1 MKKKRTLVVLLLAIL
16 SGSVA
21 AVSAVRYL
29 EDRPTPL
36 MASSPTEM
44 QPVVVA
50 AQDISLGTKLTAE
63 DLRIVNWPSDGLP
76 AGYATSTA
84 EVVGRSVV
92 RDIHMN
98 EPILTLKLADTG
110 LHGLIPLIPAG
121 MRALSVKVDEVVG
134 VAGFVTPQTRVDV
147 ILIMQPPGGQEPLSK
162 VILQNIQALAAN
174 QQITE
179 NDAGQPIVSTVVTV
193 LVTPEEAEKLSLAA
207 NQGRIQMALRNT
219 LDRDTIETTGERSS
233 RLFVTTVA
241 APPRPA
247 AGRPVAPTRAP
258 SESIIE
264 MYRGGVRTLISYPGG
279 ND

>member
-1 MKKKRTLVVLLLAIL
+1 MKKKRTLVVLLLALL

-36 MASSPTEM
+36 MASSPVEM
-44 QPVVVA
+44 QSVVVA
-50 AQDISLGTKLTAE
+50 AQDLTLGTKLTAE
-63 DLRIVNWPSDGLP
+63 DVRTVSWPSDGLP
-76 AGYATSTA
+76 VGYASSTA
-84 EVVGRSVV
+84 DVVGRSIV

-98 EPILTLKLADTG
+98 EPILPLKLADSG

-147 ILIMQPPGGQEPLSK
+147 ILIMQPPGGSEPLSK

-179 NDAGQPIVSTVVTV
+179 NEAGEPIVSTVVTV

-219 LDRDTIETTGERSS
+219 MDQDTIETTGERSS
-233 RLFVTTVA
+233 RLFVTAT
-241 APPRPA
+241 PTPRA
-247 AGRPVAPTRAP
+247 TTRRSVAPSRSS

>member
-36 MASSPTEM
+36 MASSTPEI

-50 AQDISLGTKLTAE
+50 AQDLSLGTKLTAE
-63 DLRIVNWPSDGLP
+63 DLRIVNWPSEGLP
-76 AGYATSTA
+76 AGYASSTG
-84 EVVGRSVV
+84 EIVGRSVV
-92 RDIHMN
+92 SDIQMN
-98 EPILTLKLADTG
+98 EPILSLKLADTG

-233 RLFVTTVA
+233 RLFVTT
-241 APPRPA
+241 APAPRST
-247 AGRPVAPTRAP
+247 AGRAVAPTRAP

-279 ND
+279 NN